1 MLLLYCRE
9 TFYVVYR
16 FGVERWYILSE
27 PGVTMASGKRG
38 DVKCKLEIDEPK
50 RRECPEG
57 KFVDPVSLM
66 ENGKFVFKVPPEAPV
81 FEPTADEF
89 KDPLK
94 YIAKIRSVAKEHGIC
109 KIRPP
114 PNWHPPFCVD
124 VDNFK
129 FTPRIQKLNELDA
142 STRVKLNFLEK
153 IAKYWHLQGI
163 RLKIPVLEQ
172 RAVDLYSLY
181 RIVEFEGGFEA
192 VCLEKKWSRVAS
204 RMGYT
209 YEKASGTVL
218 KAHYERWL
226 NPFAHFHRTVNDE
239 VVCGVSPV
247 KRENDAAACVKEERA
262 SVSPTKRAR
271 LLSPDVDDKKDSDD
285 YIKDPFY
292 LMENKELRK
301 LQFFGAGPK
310 MAGFSSKCRIGHLK
324 TKETAK
330 KTSAKKGRKP
340 TESTLDK
347 YYCQKCGSGKS
358 EETILICDGCDL
370 SFHMECLLIPLS
382 AVPKGEWRCHKC
394 VISEVIKQSD
404 AFGFEQA
411 QREYTLQQ
419 FGEMADQFKSKYFN
433 MPVHLVPTEKVEQ
446 EYWKIVSSIDSTVIA
461 EYGADLHTMDHGS
474 GFPTGLALCGNENSS
489 FYKSYIED
497 RWNLNNIPILKDS
510 VLSYINADI
519 SGMKVPWMYV
529 GMCFSTFCW
538 HNEDHWSYSINYLHW
553 GEPKTWYGVPGDAA
567 EAFEEVMKETT
578 PELFHSQPD
587 LLHQL
592 VTILNP
598 NILMKANVPIYRT
611 DQRAGEFVVTF
622 PRSYHTG
629 FNQGYNFAE
638 AVNFAPADWISIGRE
653 CVNHYSSLKRICV
666 FSHDELICNMVSSCD
681 DLAPKAAELV
691 YNDLNEMVKFERVQ
705 RKALLDWGVTEADF
719 VEFEHQVDDLRQCNI
734 CNTTLYVSA
743 VSCSCDSKKL
753 ACLRHF
759 KQLCNCPAQMH
770 VFKYRYTL
778 DEFPPLLRK
787 VKAKAELS
795 YD

>member
-1 MLLLYCRE
+1 M
-9 TFYVVYR
+9 
-16 FGVERWYILSE
+16 
-27 PGVTMASGKRG
+27 SGKR

-50 RRECPEG
+50 QKECPEG
-57 KFVDPVSLM
+57 KFIDPVSLM
-66 ENGKFVFKVPPEAPV
+66 EKGKFVFKVPPEAPI
-81 FEPTADEF
+81 FEPTAEEF

-94 YIAKIRSVAKEHGIC
+94 YIAKIRSVAQEHGIC

-114 PNWHPPFCVD
+114 ANWHPPFCVD

-163 RLKIPVLEQ
+163 RIKIPVLEH

-181 RIVEFEGGFEA
+181 KIVEFEGGFDE
-192 VCLEKKWSRVAS
+192 VCLEKKWSKVAK
-204 RMGYT
+204 RMGYV
-209 YEKASGTVL
+209 YEKPSGTVL
-218 KAHYERWL
+218 KAHYDRWL
-226 NPFAHFHRTVNDE
+226 NPFSLFHSTINDE
-239 VVCGVSPV
+239 IYNKPV
-247 KRENDAAACVKEERA
+247 KKDVNVGNIKEE
-262 SVSPTKRAR
+262 STSSSNSPTKRAR
-271 LLSPDVDDKKDSDD
+271 LSPDDENESDD

-324 TKETAK
+324 TKETK
-330 KTSAKKGRKP
+330 KTKRNRKP
-340 TESTLDK
+340 AVDLLEK

-358 EETILICDGCDL
+358 EETILICEGCDL
-370 SFHMECLLIPLS
+370 SFHTQCLLIPLNN
-382 AVPKGEWRCHKC
+382 VPKGEWRCHKC
-394 VISEVIKQSD
+394 VINEVIKPSD

-474 GFPTGLALCGNENSS
+474 GFPTGLALCGNEDNTY
-489 FYKSYIED
+489 YKSYIED

-510 VLSYINADI
+510 VLSFINADI

-553 GEPKTWYGVPGDAA
+553 GEPKTWYGVPGASA

-666 FSHDELICNMVSSCD
+666 FSHDELICNMVGSCD

-691 YNDLNEMVKFERVQ
+691 YDDLNEMVKFERVQ

-719 VEFEHQVDDLRQCNI
+719 VEFEHQVDDLRQCI
-734 CNTTLYVSA
+734 VCNTTLYVSA
-743 VSCSCDSKKL
+743 VSCLCDPKKL

-759 KQLCNCPAQMH
+759 KQLCSCPAHMH

-787 VKAKAELS
+787 VKAKAEIA
-795 YD
+795 YDD

>member
-1 MLLLYCRE
+1 M
-9 TFYVVYR
+9 
-16 FGVERWYILSE
+16 
-27 PGVTMASGKRG
+27 SGKK
-38 DVKCKLEIDEPK
+38 DLHDIKCKLEIDEPK
-50 RRECPEG
+50 QKQCPEG
-57 KFVDPVSLM
+57 KFIDPASMM
-66 ENGKFVFKVPPEAPV
+66 EKGKFVFKVPPEAPV
-81 FEPTADEF
+81 FEPTVEEF

-94 YIAKIRSVAKEHGIC
+94 YIAKIRSVAQAHGIC

-114 PNWHPPFCVD
+114 PDWHPPFCVD
-124 VDNFK
+124 VDKFK

-153 IAKYWHLQGI
+153 IAKYWHLQGV
-163 RLKIPVLEQ
+163 RMKIPVLEQ

-181 RIVEFEGGFEA
+181 KIVEFEGSYDK
-192 VCLEKKWSRVAS
+192 VCSEKKWTKVAS
-204 RMGYT
+204 RMGYVC
-209 YEKASGTVL
+209 EKQSGTVL
-218 KAHYERWL
+218 KNHYEKWL
-226 NPFAHFHRTVNDE
+226 HPFALFHTTIKDE
-239 VVCGVSPV
+239 IYYKPV
-247 KRENDAAACVKEERA
+247 KRECEIENEKEESSSA
-262 SVSPTKRAR
+262 SSSPSKRAR
-271 LLSPDVDDKKDSDD
+271 LSPDDEKDSDD

-324 TKETAK
+324 SKESK
-330 KTSAKKGRKP
+330 KSKRNRKAVVD
-340 TESTLDK
+340 ELAK

-370 SFHMECLLIPLS
+370 SFHMQCLMPPLTS
-382 AVPKGEWRCHKC
+382 VPKGEWRCPKC
-394 VISEVIKQSD
+394 VANEVIKPSD

-419 FGEMADQFKSKYFN
+419 FGEMADQFKSKFFN

-474 GFPTGLALCGNENSS
+474 GFPTSLALRGNENNTY
-489 FYKSYIED
+489 YKSYIED
-497 RWNLNNIPILKDS
+497 SWNLNNIPVLKDS
-510 VLSYINADI
+510 VLSFINADI

-598 NILMKANVPIYRT
+598 NILMKEKVPIYRT
-611 DQRAGEFVVTF
+611 DQEAGEFVVTF

-638 AVNFAPADWISIGRE
+638 AVNFAPADWISMGRE

-666 FSHDELICNMVSSCD
+666 FSHDELICNMVSTCE
-681 DLAPKAAELV
+681 DLAPKSAELV
-691 YNDLNEMVKFERVQ
+691 YDDLAKMVKFERIQ

-719 VEFEHQVDDLRQCNI
+719 VEFEQKVDDLRQCI
-734 CNTTLYVSA
+734 VCNTTLYISA
-743 VSCSCDSKKL
+743 VSCSCDPNKL

-759 KQLCNCPAQMH
+759 KQLCGCPASSH
-770 VFKYRYTL
+770 TFKYRYTL

-787 VKAKAELS
+787 VKAQAEMA
-795 YD
+795 YDE

>member
-1 MLLLYCRE
+1 M
-9 TFYVVYR
+9 
-16 FGVERWYILSE
+16 
-27 PGVTMASGKRG
+27 SGKR

-50 RRECPEG
+50 QKECPEG
-57 KFVDPVSLM
+57 KFIDPVSLM

-81 FEPTADEF
+81 YKPTAEEF

-94 YIAKIRSVAKEHGIC
+94 YIAKIRNEAQKHGIC

-114 PNWHPPFCVD
+114 SNWHPPFCVD

-163 RLKIPVLEQ
+163 RIKIPVLEQ

-181 RIVEFEGGFEA
+181 KIVEFEGGFNQ
-192 VCLEKKWSRVAS
+192 VCLEKKWNKVAG
-204 RMGYT
+204 RMGYI

-218 KAHYERWL
+218 KGHHERWL
-226 NPFAHFHRTVNDE
+226 NPFSLFHATIKDE
-239 VVCGVSPV
+239 IYNNPV
-247 KRENDAAACVKEERA
+247 KKETNGMIVVKEK
-262 SVSPTKRAR
+262 SSSTSNSPTKRAR
-271 LLSPDVDDKKDSDD
+271 LSPDDDDEPDD

-324 TKETAK
+324 TKETK
-330 KTSAKKGRKP
+330 KSKRNRKP
-340 TESTLDK
+340 AVDDLAK

-370 SFHMECLLIPLS
+370 SFHMQCLIIPLS
-382 AVPKGEWRCHKC
+382 SVPKGEWRCHKC
-394 VISEVIKQSD
+394 VVNEVIKPSD

-433 MPVHLVPTEKVEQ
+433 MPVHLVPTDKVEQ
-446 EYWKIVSSIDSTVIA
+446 EYWKIVSSIDSSVIA

-474 GFPTGLALCGNENSS
+474 GFPTGLALCGNEDNT

-510 VLSYINADI
+510 VLSFINADI
-519 SGMKVPWMYV
+519 SGMKIPWMYV

-553 GEPKTWYGVPGDAA
+553 GEPKTWYGVPGDSA

-598 NILMKANVPIYRT
+598 NILMKANVPICRT
-611 DQRAGEFVVTF
+611 DQHAGEFVVTF

-691 YNDLNEMVKFERVQ
+691 YDDLNEMVKFERIQ

-719 VEFEHQVDDLRQCNI
+719 VEFEHQADDFRQCMV

-743 VSCSCDSKKL
+743 VSCSCDSKRL

-759 KQLCNCPAQMH
+759 KQLCGCPAQMH

-787 VKAKAELS
+787 VKAIAELA
-795 YD
+795 YED